1 MIAPH
6 APVDLGRA
14 REDGWL
20 AACVYGSPK
29 HVHRSCHQ
37 QLTAVIRSPLRTS
50 AVTALPLMCGRIA
63 GVQITNSLR
72 ADQVNWQKPQPDI
85 MTRAV
90 GAAPPLKG
98 FHAHPKEPLQLK
110 TDHKVPITVGQT
122 SGSAPISRHI
132 APLWLHHSS
141 RRGKNEDVRA
151 APSAAPS
158 DAEFRF
164 MAGATSMSDSRP
176 IG

>member
-1 MIAPH
+1 M
-6 APVDLGRA
+6 
-14 REDGWL
+14 
-20 AACVYGSPK
+20 
-29 HVHRSCHQ
+29 
-37 QLTAVIRSPLRTS
+37 
-50 AVTALPLMCGRIA
+50 TALLLMCGRIA
-63 GVQITNSLR
+63 GVQITDSLR
-72 ADQVNWQKPQPDI
+72 ADHVNWQKPQTDI

-110 TDHKVPITVGQT
+110 SDHKVLITVGQT
-122 SGSAPISRHI
+122 AGSAPISRHI

-158 DAEFRF
+158 DAEFHF
-164 MAGATSMSDSRP
+164 MAGATSMLDSRP

>member
-1 MIAPH
+1 MYAGLVIAT
-6 APVDLGRA
+6 
-14 REDGWL
+14 
-20 AACVYGSPK
+20 
-29 HVHRSCHQ
+29 HRSHP
-37 QLTAVIRSPLRTS
+37 SPLRTS
-50 AVTALPLMCGRIA
+50 AVTALPQMCGHIA
-63 GVQITNSLR
+63 GVQITDSLR
-72 ADQVNWQKPQPDI
+72 ADHVNWQKPPTDI
-85 MTRAV
+85 MTRVV

-110 TDHKVPITVGQT
+110 SDHKVPTTVGQT

-158 DAEFRF
+158 DAEFHL

-176 IG
+176 IGFF

>member
-1 MIAPH
+1 M
-6 APVDLGRA
+6 PVGLGRA

-37 QLTAVIRSPLRTS
+37 QLTAVIRPPLRTS
-50 AVTALPLMCGRIA
+50 AVTALLLMCGRIA
-63 GVQITNSLR
+63 GVRITDSLR
-72 ADQVNWQKPQPDI
+72 VDHANWQQSQPDI

-90 GAAPPLKG
+90 GAAPPLMG
-98 FHAHPKEPLQLK
+98 FHAHPKEPLRRK
-110 TDHKVPITVGQT
+110 SDHNMLITVGQT
-122 SGSAPISRHI
+122 AGSAPISRHI

-158 DAEFRF
+158 DAEFHL